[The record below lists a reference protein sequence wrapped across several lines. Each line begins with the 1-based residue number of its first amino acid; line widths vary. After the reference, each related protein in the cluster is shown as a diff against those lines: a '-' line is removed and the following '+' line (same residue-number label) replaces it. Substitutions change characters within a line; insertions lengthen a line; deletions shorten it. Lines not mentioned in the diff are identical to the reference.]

1 VVRRSD
7 GLHIAVALQRRDA
20 SPCQGEAGAQRRVR
34 VDHAVHVGATRCVAR
49 KATLARTNVS
59 VMRAAMARRAKDW
72 WRQAEVDLAFS
83 RHALAG
89 GYYDWACFAAQQ
101 AAEKGLKAVYEHIG
115 NEAWG
120 HSVTQLLEGLSDFV
134 EADEAQLDR
143 ARQLDK
149 LYITT
154 RYPNGLPAGA
164 PADFFT
170 REEAE
175 RAIAHAEA
183 ILEFC
188 RGALS
193 R

>member
-1 VVRRSD
+1 MVRGSD
-7 GLHIAVALQRRDA
+7 GLHIAVARQRKDA
-20 SPCQGEAGAQRRVR
+20 SPWQGEVGAQRRVR
-34 VDHAVHVGATRCVAR
+34 VEHAVHVGATRCVAR

-101 AAEKGLKAVYEHIG
+101 AAEKGLKAVYEHMG

-134 EADEAQLDR
+134 KADEEQLDR